1 MEIYNHLHIL
11 ISGKECSLSPPTSAH
26 SIITSTGNGSSG
38 AYLCGEV
45 VSYQCEECYEI
56 SPNVTTASITCQ
68 ENKLFSG
75 TAPHCNSKQNYQEC
89 IIFDVLNMS

>member
-11 ISGKECSLSPPTSAH
+11 ISEKECSLSPPTSAH

-45 VSYQCEECYEI
+45 VNYQCEECYEI
-56 SPNVTTASITCQ
+56 SPGVTTASITCQ
-68 ENKLFSG
+68 EDKVFSSI
-75 TAPHCNSKQNYQEC
+75 APHCNRKQIIKDNY
-89 IIFDVLNMS
+89 

>member
-1 MEIYNHLHIL
+1 MEIYNHLNIL

-45 VSYQCEECYEI
+45 VNYQCEESYEI
-56 SPNVTTASITCQ
+56 SLGVTTASIICQ
-68 ENKLFSG
+68 EDEHFSG
-75 TAPHCNSKQNYQEC
+75 TAPNCNSKQ
-89 IIFDVLNMS
+89 IIKNV